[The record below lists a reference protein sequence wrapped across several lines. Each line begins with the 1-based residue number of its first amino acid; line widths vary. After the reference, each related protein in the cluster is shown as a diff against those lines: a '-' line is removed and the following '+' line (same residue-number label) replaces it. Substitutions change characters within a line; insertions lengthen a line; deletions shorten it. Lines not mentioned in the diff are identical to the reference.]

1 MKEPL
6 VKVAFLVS
14 LFIYNLKFTL
24 FFYIVFYMS
33 SVTPFWFLILISIV
47 ILYIVISISLYY
59 LQDYA
64 LFKPETLPEDF
75 QFHYENQETKEYN
88 LTTRD
93 GAIINGLRF
102 FPKVESK
109 GIVLY
114 LKGNS
119 KSIKGWGKFA
129 VDFTRHGYNV
139 LMVDYRGFG
148 KSTGR
153 RSQKNIKRDLQV
165 VYNKIKEQTTED
177 RIVLYG
183 RSLGSGFATKLAS
196 TNNPK
201 MLILDAPYYSLT
213 KVTRRYMPFMPL
225 SVLIKYPLPTYK
237 WLKYVQCPIHIIHG
251 TNDKLIPYKS
261 SLKLSKINP
270 ELTKL
275 HTVIGGGHKNL
286 NNFES
291 YHKMLDDILNY
302 EPKSID
308 LSTTSINVIHA
319 SKKNKTK
326 A

>member
-1 MKEPL
+1 
-6 VKVAFLVS
+6 
-14 LFIYNLKFTL
+14 
-24 FFYIVFYMS
+24 MS
-33 SVTPFWFLILISIV
+33 SVMPYWFATLIAIV
-47 ILYIVISISLYY
+47 IIYIVISIALYY

-64 LFKPETLPEDF
+64 LFKPEKLPKDF
-75 QFHYENQETKEYN
+75 QFYYDNQETKEYN

-102 FPKVESK
+102 YPKGESK

-153 RSQKNIKRDLQV
+153 RSQKNIKRDMQV
-165 VYNKIKEQTTED
+165 VYNKILEQTTED
-177 RIVLYG
+177 RIILYG

-201 MLILDAPYYSLT
+201 MLVLDAPYYSLT
-213 KVTRRYMPFMPL
+213 KVTARYMPFMPL

-270 ELTKL
+270 KLTKL
-275 HTVIGGGHKNL
+275 HSVIGGGHKNL

-291 YHKMLDDILNY
+291 YHNMLDDILNS
-302 EPKSID
+302 EQKSID
-308 LSTTSINVIHA
+308 LSTTSINVIHS
-319 SKKNKTK
+319 SKKNKTQ